1 MQNLNKLIVENKAL
15 QNENEALKAENA
27 KVKQRISQLDE
38 NAVRRV
44 TVQKDAVIE
53 SLNTQL
59 VSKNDDITR
68 LPWNPVR
75 IQNAG
80 VRTILIQKDII
91 YADNSLFGQSCFRP
105 DTTTAYVIGRSSI

>member
-1 MQNLNKLIVENKAL
+1 MQLLNKMIIENKAL

-27 KVKQRISQLDE
+27 KVKQHISQLDE

-59 VSKNDDITR
+59 ASEKRGHYNEGRFVAISTTNHLESQKCDARSKDSQ
-68 LPWNPVR
+68 LF
-75 IQNAG
+75 
-80 VRTILIQKDII
+80 IL
-91 YADNSLFGQSCFRP
+91 
-105 DTTTAYVIGRSSI
+105 SSE

>member
-1 MQNLNKLIVENKAL
+1 MLQLNKLIIENKAL

-27 KVKQRISQLDE
+27 KVKQHISQFDE

-59 VSKNDDITR
+59 VSKPRT
-68 LPWNPVR
+68 LQQYSMGE
-75 IQNAG
+75 IQN
-80 VRTILIQKDII
+80 
-91 YADNSLFGQSCFRP
+91 FG
-105 DTTTAYVIGRSSI
+105 SSMERLDKAA

>member
-1 MQNLNKLIVENKAL
+1 MLQLNKLIIENKAL

-27 KVKQRISQLDE
+27 KVKQHISQFDE

-59 VSKNDDITR
+59 ASKKRGHHKTQDW
-68 LPWNPVR
+68 LQYSMGE
-75 IQNAG
+75 IQNLGYSMERLDKAA
-80 VRTILIQKDII
+80 R
-91 YADNSLFGQSCFRP
+91 NNWNC
-105 DTTTAYVIGRSSI
+105 